1 MLINIVKALM
11 VFIRKF
17 KKLIGLAFVALIFF
31 YMFLPIYQNKLKK
44 FLSQEDSTYPQYTQ
58 ISTSTIYPHLFKCN
72 NYYNNSML
80 NETIRNNYS
89 LAADERLNE
98 FRFTRGIVIYYP
110 VEKHLSFE
118 SEIRWLYLSWI
129 EMQKYEPS
137 KWRTDLILFMPVKT
151 LNSKKNIKQFFEGL
165 NCKAKNKRNSKKDK
179 PMCTI
184 IDYVPVDKRL
194 KKFNNTN
201 LKSIDPLILFSHLY
215 KDINVFDDDDVN
227 IWKFRAILRDLSHYG
242 YLDSIMVAFE
252 GYKYFKFDFLLRT
265 DMDVFLT
272 PLFAKWLPLNCNH
285 FITGRGAYS
294 GDFNMKRIQK
304 AAKNVN
310 LKPDDVRNL
319 GSTWYST
326 PNQFRIVSYL
336 TLVSMVYLSNEEF
349 SPTERKGKLAAI
361 HWPDWHYGV
370 VLLYGQN
377 LAMNHLISSR
387 RINIK
392 KLDNL
397 IDFRSIN
404 VDLLSSVVHIHV
416 YHGSDMF
423 SKSAFKAG
431 AYNSITLPIN
441 DTHLVKYYCLSMAL
455 ESKRM
460 ALVEFKNLSE
470 KIKLQKF

>member
-1 MLINIVKALM
+1 MLINIVKGFL

-17 KKLIGLAFVALIFF
+17 KKLIAVALVALIFI
-31 YMFLPIYQNKLKK
+31 YIILPIYKKKINKL
-44 FLSQEDSTYPQYTQ
+44 LSHAESAYPQYTE
-58 ISTSTIYPHLFKCN
+58 ISTSTIYPQLFKCD

-89 LAADERLNE
+89 LVADESLHE
-98 FRFTRGIVIYYP
+98 FRFARGIVIYYP
-110 VEKHLSFE
+110 VEKHGGFE
-118 SEIRWLYLSWI
+118 SEFRWLYLSWI

-137 KWRTDLILFMPVKT
+137 KWRTDLIIFMHVEV
-151 LNSKKNIKQFFEGL
+151 LNSKNNVKEFFEGL
-165 NCKAKNKRNSKKDK
+165 DCKTENIRNSKEDK

-184 IDYVPVDKRL
+184 IDYVPIDKRIQ
-194 KKFNNTN
+194 KFNNTY
-201 LKSIDPLILFSHLY
+201 LKSIDPLVLFSHLY
-215 KDINVFDDDDVN
+215 KDVNVFDNDDVN
-227 IWKFRAILRDLSHYG
+227 IWKFHAILKDLAHYG

-252 GYKYFKFDFLLRT
+252 GYKYFQNKFDFLLRS

-272 PLFAKWLPLNCNH
+272 PLFAKWLPLNCND

-294 GDFNMKRIQK
+294 GDFNMKRLQK

-310 LKPDDVRNL
+310 LKPGDVRNL

-349 SPTERKGKLAAI
+349 SSTERRGKLGVQ

-377 LAMNHLISSR
+377 LAMNHLISSGR
-387 RINIK
+387 ANIK
-392 KLDNL
+392 KLENL
-397 IDFRSIN
+397 IDYPSANEELI
-404 VDLLSSVVHIHV
+404 SSKVHIHV
-416 YHGSDMF
+416 FHGSNLF
-423 SKSAFKAG
+423 SKFKFKDG
-431 AYNSITLPIN
+431 SYNNITLPIN
-441 DTHLVKYYCLSMAL
+441 NTHLVKYYCLSMAL
-455 ESKRM
+455 ESM
-460 ALVEFKNLSE
+460 TLVEFKNLSE